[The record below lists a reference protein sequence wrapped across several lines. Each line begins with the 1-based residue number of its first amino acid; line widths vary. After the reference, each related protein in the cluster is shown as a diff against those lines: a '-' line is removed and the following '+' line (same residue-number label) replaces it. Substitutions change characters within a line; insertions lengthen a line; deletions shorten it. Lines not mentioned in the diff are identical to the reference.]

1 MEETLEKIYQKYGK
15 GEGNLVGILHELQE
29 QFGYIPERALNWF
42 SKKLDIPS
50 SRIFGVITF
59 YPQFNLKPK
68 GENIITVCR
77 GTACHINGSERLLNR
92 LLIELGVPPSQ
103 DTTDDRKFTVEK
115 INCIGACG
123 MAPVVMINDEVRG
136 KISFEMLLKDI
147 KKLKNNE

>member
-15 GEGNLVGILHELQE
+15 KEGNIVSILHELQE
-29 QFGYIPERALNWF
+29 HFGYIPERALNWF

-50 SRIFGVITF
+50 SRVFGVITF
-59 YPQFNLKPK
+59 YPHFNLKPK

-92 LLIELGVPPSQ
+92 LLMELGIPPSE

-136 KISFEMLLKDI
+136 KISFEQMMKDI
-147 KKLKNNE
+147 KKLKKNE